1 MQSDSNERFTN
12 QAGQQYVDS
21 GSAGNANPP
30 TSGWQFSQP
39 LDENYLGSAGGPS
52 HAAQAHENFA
62 TTYQPRLLYNFQGK
76 NNFPYHR
83 GSQIG
88 HVQQPALGNMM
99 DGNHIDFALQEPP
112 ISTSHLHSRPIYP
125 TSFPEGPCNL
135 NAIQPHHMEGFK
147 FGLGA
152 ASSNAFPVPSVPQ
165 PTTHAGTALEA
176 EFNPNWPMEAS
187 MFPAA
192 GLDAD
197 FAGPHSG
204 STPAT
209 DFEPLWLAGKTWVAP
224 SSHAGL
230 HELAG
235 VPTTYS
241 PIGNGSPLAHAG
253 NLWFDVPVSD
263 LGCHNTE
270 PAYFLPAP
278 SNGKFERPLPAE
290 EPLQSLPLGNRTPIK
305 SWEMRD
311 SRYFCLH
318 QGCHS
323 PLFKRLGDLERH
335 QNNVHTQ
342 TKFFWCRSDECDRGK
357 PFPRKDKRNEHER
370 KIHGVDYTLAE
381 NY

>member
-1 MQSDSNERFTN
+1 MQSGSNERFTN

-21 GSAGNANPP
+21 GSAGNSNSP

-62 TTYQPRLLYNFQGK
+62 TTYQPRFLYNFQGN
-76 NNFPYHR
+76 NNFPYYE
-83 GSQIG
+83 GSPIG
-88 HVQQPALGNMM
+88 YVQQPTFDNMM

-112 ISTSHLHSRPIYP
+112 ISTSHLRSRPIYP
-125 TSFPEGPCNL
+125 TSFPESTCNL
-135 NAIQPHHMEGFK
+135 ATIQTHHMEGFEIG
-147 FGLGA
+147 FGA
-152 ASSNAFPVPSVPQ
+152 SSSNALPAPSVPQ

-176 EFNPNWPMEAS
+176 KFNPNWPMEVS
-187 MFPAA
+187 MLPAP

-204 STPAT
+204 SGPAT
-209 DFEPLWLAGKTWVAP
+209 AFEPLWLAEQTWATP
-224 SSHAGL
+224 SWHAGV
-230 HELAG
+230 HEVAG
-235 VPTTYS
+235 TSAAYI
-241 PIGNGSPLAHAG
+241 PIGDHNTLAHVA
-253 NLWFDVPVSD
+253 LPSD
-263 LGCHNTE
+263 N
-270 PAYFLPAP
+270 PKSA
-278 SNGKFERPLPAE
+278 
-290 EPLQSLPLGNRTPIK
+290 K

-311 SRYFCLH
+311 NKYFCLY

-323 PLFKRLGDLERH
+323 PFFKRIGDLERH

-342 TKFFWCRSDECDRGK
+342 TKFFWCRSDECDRGR